1 MKVEE
6 IMSENPVTCMRDTSL
21 QQAARWMVDGDC
33 GALPV
38 VDVNNRPVGIITDR
52 DITCRIIA
60 QGKDPYSLHVEDAM
74 THSTATVFKDTP
86 LEDCRDLMEEN
97 QVRRMIVLDDDGAVC
112 GMVSQ
117 ADLARHMQA
126 ADTAELVREVSA
138 SSNSPSMVH

>member
-6 IMSENPVTCMRDTSL
+6 VMTENPVTCMPDTSL

-38 VDVNNRPVGIITDR
+38 IDIDNKPLGVITDR

-60 QGKDPYSLHVEDAM
+60 NGKDPYSLHVDDAM
-74 THSTATVFKDTP
+74 THSTATVYRDTS

-97 QVRRMIVLDDDGAVC
+97 QVRRMIVIDDDGTVC

-117 ADLARHMQA
+117 ADLAQHMEA
-126 ADTAELVREVSA
+126 EDTAELVREVS
-138 SSNSPSMVH
+138 SHTRTPSMLH

>member
-6 IMSENPVTCMRDTSL
+6 VMTENPVTCMPDTSL

-38 VDVNNRPVGIITDR
+38 VDIDNKPLGVITDR

-60 QGKDPYSLHVEDAM
+60 QGKDPYSLHVDDAM
-74 THSTATVFKDTP
+74 THSTATVFRDTS

-97 QVRRMIVLDDDGAVC
+97 QVRRMIVIDDNGAVC

-126 ADTAELVREVSA
+126 EDTAELVREL
-138 SSNSPSMVH
+138 SSSTSTPSMVH

>member
-6 IMSENPVTCMRDTSL
+6 VMTENPVTCMPDTSL

-38 VDVNNRPVGIITDR
+38 VDIDNKPLGVITDR

-60 QGKDPYSLHVEDAM
+60 QGKDPYSLHVDDAM
-74 THSTATVFKDTP
+74 THSTATVFRDTS

-97 QVRRMIVLDDDGAVC
+97 QVRRMIVIDDDGAVC

-126 ADTAELVREVSA
+126 EDTAELVREL
-138 SSNSPSMVH
+138 SSSTSTPSMVH

>member
-6 IMSENPVTCMRDTSL
+6 VMTENPVTCMPDTSL

-38 VDVNNRPVGIITDR
+38 VDIDNKPLGVITDR

-60 QGKDPYSLHVEDAM
+60 QGKDPYSLHVDDAM
-74 THSTATVFKDTP
+74 THSTATVFRDTS

-97 QVRRMIVLDDDGAVC
+97 QVRRMIVIDDNGAVC

-126 ADTAELVREVSA
+126 EDTAELVREL
-138 SSNSPSMVH
+138 SSSTSTPSLVH